1 MTSAAAPSAAERWW
15 TPARADAHG
24 AWWHHLPFSRGL
36 AARQAQ
42 CHAEALQALWCS
54 DTAGCSDDELTWQ
67 LQQARAACRRAA
79 VRGEHSALARAHA
92 EALPWLAR
100 ACERALGQRASSD
113 ELGQAW
119 ALGQRQA
126 LAVEGAATRHR
137 VLVLAAI
144 LAGWSG
150 RPCHVVVTSDTA
162 ARQAANALRPLYARC
177 GVSVDCAVADTPPA
191 ELLAAYRADVVY
203 ATARRL
209 ITDHCR
215 DLRLRGGVHARL
227 RWALRQL
234 ASSPSRLLTRGL
246 HTALIDDLDSVLA
259 DEALAPLV
267 LSVADDGLQ
276 LPLAARLA
284 GDFAASLGED
294 DWRAGADGAVAF
306 TDRGHERLE
315 AFAASLPP
323 LWRAP
328 ERRQEL
334 VAQAL
339 YVRRH
344 LQRGVHY
351 VLREQGVEFTAER
364 LLERLPPGVGW
375 FGLSQAVEAHEGRE
389 PSPPA
394 RTIER
399 TSVQGFF
406 NRYQTLGGAAPC
418 LAGLRHE
425 LWQTY
430 RLLVPDAARALRTW
444 PMQALQGRDGDHSR
458 SLIDQA
464 LRGALQRGHAVL
476 LVTRSAAQTE
486 AWSAW
491 QANPA
496 VAVATWP
503 TGMAAALARLAG
515 APGHAGVSVL
525 LQEPLESRRAEQ
537 ALACRAAEAAGTSAT
552 LVRAASPQ
560 DRLLREQ
567 IGTIA
572 AACHAVGA
580 GRALLAPLVAAAQA
594 LAQAQARRRRR
605 ALAQREVQLEQQLSF
620 SGVSR
625 LASAPPSPAPS
636 STTTLPPTTSG

>member
-1 MTSAAAPSAAERWW
+1 M
-15 TPARADAHG
+15 
-24 AWWHHLPFSRGL
+24 
-36 AARQAQ
+36 
-42 CHAEALQALWCS
+42 
-54 DTAGCSDDELTWQ
+54 AGCRDEELTRQ
-67 LQQARAACRRAA
+67 LQQARSACRRTA
-79 VRGEHSALARAHA
+79 VRGGRGALARAHA
-92 EALPWLAR
+92 EALPWLAQ
-100 ACERALGQRASSD
+100 ACERALGQRPSSE
-113 ELGQAW
+113 ELRQAW

-126 LAVEGAATRHR
+126 LVVEGCAARRR
-137 VLVLAAI
+137 VLALAAV

-150 RPCHVVVTSDTA
+150 RPCHVVVASDTA
-162 ARQAANALRPLYARC
+162 AQQAVAALRPLYERC
-177 GVSVDCAVADTPPA
+177 GVSVSVAVADTPPA

-215 DLRLRGGVHARL
+215 DLRLRSGIHARL
-227 RWALRQL
+227 RWVLRQL
-234 ASSPSRLLTRGL
+234 TSGPSRLLTRGL
-246 HTALIDDLDSVLA
+246 HTALIDDLDRVLA
-259 DEALAPLV
+259 DEAVTPVV

-284 GDFAASLGED
+284 RDFAASLGED
-294 DWRAGADGAVAF
+294 EWRADADGAVSF
-306 TDRGHERLE
+306 TDRGHQRLE
-315 AFAASLPP
+315 AFAPSLPP

-328 ERRQEL
+328 DRHQEL

-344 LQRGVHY
+344 LRRDAHY
-351 VLREQGVEFTAER
+351 VLREQGVEFIGER
-364 LLERLPPGVGW
+364 LLERLPPGIGW

-406 NRYQTLGGAAPC
+406 NRYHGLGGVAPC
-418 LAGLRHE
+418 LAGLRRE

-430 RLLVPDAARALRTW
+430 RLAVGTAGASRERPVQGLC
-444 PMQALQGRDGDHSR
+444 GRDGSHSQ

-476 LVTRSAAQTE
+476 LVTRSAAQAE

-491 QANPA
+491 DATPA
-496 VAVATWP
+496 VAVAVWP
-503 TGMAAALARLAG
+503 AGVAAALARLAD
-515 APGHAGVSVL
+515 APGRAGVSLL
-525 LQEPLESRRAEQ
+525 LQEPLESRRAEL
-537 ALACRAAEAAGTSAT
+537 ALACRAAEAAGTPVT
-552 LVRAASPQ
+552 LVRAASLQ

-567 IGTIA
+567 FGAVA
-572 AACHAVGA
+572 AACQALGA
-580 GRALLAPLVAAAQA
+580 GRALLPPLVAAAQA

-605 ALAQREVQLEQQLSF
+605 ALAQREIQLEQQLSF

-625 LASAPPSPAPS
+625 LATTTPPSAS
-636 STTTLPPTTSG
+636 TATTTLPHTTTG